1 MGRFDREL
9 QKLRAERDKRKPG
22 PKTRGDYETDL
33 EVMAFDIWQFLLIRA
48 KMDGSIYD
56 EDYVRPTFAWS
67 LERLR
72 KEWDKE
78 GREPRVL
85 KPHERYTPDHI
96 EYDLFYD

>member
-1 MGRFDREL
+1 MGRFRRDL
-9 QKLRAERDKRKPG
+9 DALRALRDQRRPALR
-22 PKTRGDYETDL
+22 TRGDYETDL
-33 EVMAFDIWQFLLIRA
+33 EVMAFDIWQFLLIRE

-78 GREPRVL
+78 GCEPRGL
-85 KPHERYTPDHI
+85 CP
-96 EYDLFYD
+96 